1 MKMRK
6 LLATAVSASIAV
18 TSMATVASAAEK
30 SWNMGH
36 TTGTIELKSVKGTEL
51 GDEYYLTD
59 EEFENGS
66 NTLGVSANSMILT
79 VNTGDAEAITGVT
92 LKVTGVKGTRG
103 ADSKTYSYKFE
114 NYKDEACTV
123 RDYDNK
129 SKYWKLNVYEKTA
142 PVDGFLPEQYLEFT
156 KIELEAT
163 ATTTVKTAEAYDK
176 WGASKDGT
184 WGSYNA
190 ATYNVVKGFWTKGDI
205 LAEIDS
211 LAYAAW
217 GFDYAG
223 NKTTKVDYPF
233 MPVTDRDGNDKLG
246 REEIRVLSV
255 TDAWESDDRD
265 EDDDGSNQSYEGE
278 NTVDGEVKNDFA
290 GLASQA
296 ADFFNKQTN
305 GTITFKFTTGSEA
318 GGTAWENGGIP
329 STQTGIKNFMGDAT
343 ANDFALFFNYK
354 QTGSLQAITELDAD
368 AGTVTF
374 DVSDILDSMGGQTLG
389 TLDNIYYGLRKGI
402 SYDDQSVK
410 GLKVE
415 TVTFAYDEDADV
427 EADIED
433 EEDDTAAEE
442 EEDDVEIEEDDDV
455 EIEDDAD
462 DAEEEEEDDSATDGD
477 VIVETEDDD
486 ANPGTGVALAVVPA
500 MVAAAAVVL
509 SKKRK

>member
-6 LLATAVSASIAV
+6 LLATAVAASLAV

-36 TTGTIELKSVKGTEL
+36 TTGTIDLQSVKGTEL

-59 EEFENGS
+59 EEFQNGS
-66 NTLGVSANSMILT
+66 NTLGVSANSMILS

-103 ADSKTYSYKFE
+103 AASKTYSYKFE
-114 NYKDEACTV
+114 NYKDEACTE

-142 PVDGFLPEQYLEFT
+142 PVDGFLPEQFLEFT
-156 KIELEAT
+156 KVELEAT
-163 ATTTVKTAEAYDK
+163 ATTTVDNAKDYDA
-176 WGASKDGT
+176 WGSSV

-190 ATYNVVKGFWTKGDI
+190 ATYNVVKGFGTSGDI

-217 GFDYAG
+217 GFDYAS
-223 NKTTKVDYPF
+223 NKTTSVDYPF
-233 MPVTDRDGNDKLG
+233 MPVTEKDGNDKLG

-255 TDAWESDDRD
+255 TNAWSSTDRD
-265 EDDDGSNQSYEGE
+265 QGNDNSNQSYEGE
-278 NTVDGEVKNDFA
+278 NTVDGEVKKDFA

-305 GTITFKFTTGSEA
+305 GTVTFKFTTGTEA

-329 STQTGIKNFMGDAT
+329 STQTGIKNFLGDAT

-354 QTGSLQAITELDAD
+354 QTGSLQAITELDKD

-374 DVSDILDSMGGQTLG
+374 DISDILDAMGGQTLG

-402 SYDDQSVK
+402 EYKDHGT
-410 GLKVE
+410 GLMVE

-433 EEDDTAAEE
+433 DAEEDDA
-442 EEDDVEIEEDDDV
+442 DVEIEEDDDV

-462 DAEEEEEDDSATDGD
+462 DAEEDDADAAGD
-477 VIVETEDDD
+477 VVVEDEDDD